1 MMRDE
6 TEWNA
11 FLCHNSKEKPQVE
24 KIRCRLQEQGI
35 KTWLDRYDFEPFSP
49 WQPQL
54 EEVIGQIKSAA
65 IFIGS
70 SGVGPWQD
78 IEMRSF
84 LNEFVTRK
92 LRMGLVILPGCSD
105 ELISKV
111 PSFYKDFHWVD
122 FRQSI
127 PDPMEQLFWG
137 VTGQKLTD
145 YLNYKLEN
153 LVSKKSI
160 LEQEIRE
167 IEKKLEEIDHLDG
180 QLETSLKPLLD
191 WLNSRESIA
200 QSCGTA
206 ALEKF
211 PKLKQEVKKRDSSSR
226 FFLEISICLEFISM
240 SLRRDNIIF
249 VNEPALPPTLAD
261 FEMYKSAN
269 VDVYEEAFK
278 LIKNRIP
285 SHIDT
290 SIKNLLEA
298 RIDYAVLRLL
308 MDARNLS
315 L

>member
-84 LNEFVTRK
+84 LNEFVARK

-145 YLNYKLEN
+145 YLDCKLEN
-153 LVSKKSI
+153 LLSKKNI
-160 LEQEIRE
+160 LEQEIKE
-167 IEKKLEEIDHLDG
+167 IEEKLHEISSSND
-180 QLETSLKPLLD
+180 QLNPKLKPLLY
-191 WLNSRESIA
+191 WLTSRESIA
-200 QSCGTA
+200 ENYGA
-206 ALEKF
+206 IALEKF
-211 PKLKQEVKKRDSSSR
+211 PKLKQEVKKKDSLSR
-226 FFLEISICLEFISM
+226 FFLEISTHLEFISM
-240 SLRRDNIIF
+240 SVERDNVIF
-249 VNEPALPPTLAD
+249 IDEPALLPTLAD
-261 FEMYKSAN
+261 PKMYKFASL
-269 VDVYEEAFK
+269 DVYEEAFK

-285 SHIDT
+285 SHIDV
-290 SIKNLLEA
+290 SMKELLET
-298 RIDYAVLRLL
+298 RIDYAVSRLL
-308 MDARNLS
+308 MDSRNLNV
-315 L
+315 